1 MQNRDLSM
9 WILAA
14 TGVVCWMFP
23 TMGGVVKNNIGKSN
37 GIREILS
44 VVLMIFACL
53 FVLWLTGGTK

>member
-1 MQNRDLSM
+1 
-9 WILAA
+9 
-14 TGVVCWMFP
+14 
-23 TMGGVVKNNIGKSN
+23 MGGVVKNNIGKSN